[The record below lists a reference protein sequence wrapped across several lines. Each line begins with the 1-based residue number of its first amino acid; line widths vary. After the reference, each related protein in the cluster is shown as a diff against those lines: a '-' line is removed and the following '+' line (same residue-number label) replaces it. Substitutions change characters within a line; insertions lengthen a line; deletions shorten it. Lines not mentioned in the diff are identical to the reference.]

1 MEAFDGAITLGLVR
15 IGDDDDHSPRLCPD
29 LPDRQA
35 RRGRCVVAAWIP
47 DAMMFIEAK
56 VRSGPY
62 PPLKRLAGFRTNRN
76 FPPPTTISYATP
88 SLVFSSSPVKSARF
102 IPP

>member
-1 MEAFDGAITLGLVR
+1 MEAFDGAITLRLGLVR
-15 IGDDDDHSPRLCPD
+15 VGDDDHFPTP
-29 LPDRQA
+29 LPGPPGPPNAPED
-35 RRGRCVVAAWIP
+35 VVSWIP
-47 DAMMFIEAK
+47 DAMMFEIEAK
-56 VRSGPY
+56 IHSGPY

-76 FPPPTTISYATP
+76 FPPPTTISYATH